1 MVINMKAIVL
11 SGGGAKGSYQIG
23 FWKAIRKL
31 NIDFDV
37 ITGTSVG
44 ALNGALMIQDS
55 YKDALKLWKNI
66 SYKGILKDDI
76 DVEEI
81 KKTYVKYALKGGIE
95 PTNLHE
101 MMEDIIDEEKIRNSN
116 INYGL
121 VTVKFPSMKKM
132 ELEKKDIPKGKFAEY
147 LMASSA
153 CFPFFEAK
161 EINGTSYIDGGYYD
175 NLPINL
181 AIKLGA
187 TEIIAVDLEAIG
199 FKRSVKNKVVDI
211 KYISPKSDI
220 GGILEF
226 ESDIAIRNIRYGYND
241 TMKAFDKL
249 DGNKYSFRKNS
260 LEKNYKK
267 YKNKFINVIKENL
280 SNADKSIKSILSI
293 SVIKN
298 ILDDD
303 DKEIH
308 NLLNEIVEKI
318 GQKYNID
325 DSYIYRIGKFN
336 RIMLKKFLD
345 SNDKLNK
352 LCEKIENNNSDIYDF
367 MILDIDEY
375 LMAVY
380 LYILKKRKFML

>member
-1 MVINMKAIVL
+1 MKAIVL

-249 DGNKYSFRKNS
+249 DGNKYTFRKNS

-380 LYILKKRKFML
+380 LYVLKKQKFML

>member
-1 MVINMKAIVL
+1 MKAIVL

-249 DGNKYSFRKNS
+249 DGNKYTFRKNS

-352 LCEKIENNNSDIYDF
+352 LCGKIENNNSDIYDF

-380 LYILKKRKFML
+380 LYVLKKQKFML

>member
-1 MVINMKAIVL
+1 MKAIVL

-153 CFPFFEAK
+153 CFPFFEDK

-249 DGNKYSFRKNS
+249 DGNKYTFRKNS